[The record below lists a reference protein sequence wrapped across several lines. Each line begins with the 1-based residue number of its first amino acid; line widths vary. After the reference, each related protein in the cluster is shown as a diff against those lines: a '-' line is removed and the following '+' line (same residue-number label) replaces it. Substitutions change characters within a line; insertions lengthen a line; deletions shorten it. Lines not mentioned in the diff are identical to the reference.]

1 MITINGVKIE
11 KDEISLKS
19 YLDDNS
25 YNISRIVIEK
35 NGEILPKTDYS
46 QTVLKSGDVVEIVNF
61 VGGG

>member
-19 YLDDNS
+19 YLDENS